1 MPKWPALYGSSGQVL
16 LPSTVS
22 CTSNKN
28 AMSHPSKMWLKRSAC
43 KNITALLTTWLRGC
57 TRLLWTRKERGVPIW
72 ACKYFLYHKFIH
84 LLRSSF
90 ILVAHIFLCQTTQLF
105 WCRHHSMLQQQGQT
119 SLQEGRGSLGTRRQ
133 DSLLHARKRRLFVKS
148 SSNQAICHDAARRR

>member
-1 MPKWPALYGSSGQVL
+1 MASPASFFRSG
-16 LPSTVS
+16 STVFW
-22 CTSNKN
+22 TSNKK

-72 ACKYFLYHKFIH
+72 ACKYLYHKFIH
-84 LLRSSF
+84 LF
-90 ILVAHIFLCQTTQLF
+90 ILIAHIFLCQTTQLF
-105 WCRHHSMLQQQGQT
+105 WCRHHSMLQQKGQT

-133 DSLLHARKRRLFVKS
+133 DSLLHAHKRRLFVKS